1 MSSTLLDDFRWAVR
15 YARRRPVFALA
26 VVTTLAVSI
35 AAATTAY
42 GLATAILWRPLPF
55 NDASRLVFV
64 WEEVERDGDRHP
76 SRVTGY
82 RYATWRDTSA
92 TFVSMALFGSAGFT
106 LDSERG
112 ASSIRG
118 VRVSAGY
125 FDTLGIRPLIGRAFA
140 AADEIPGRNQV
151 VVLAHAFWQERFGGR
166 RDVVGE
172 TVRLSGQPYTIIG
185 VMPAGAY
192 PTWPVN
198 PAIVTLDPESLQF
211 WVPIARTPELEQTG
225 RSHVFGVLGRLAPG
239 VTEAQAR
246 DDLNRSTAPSAPD
259 PHAARIAPLREQF
272 VRDARTPLLALAGAA
287 LAVLLIACANLAAL
301 YASAFEARR
310 GELSL
315 RAAIGAGVGRLIRQ
329 LALEALLLA
338 IAGGAAGMLIAR
350 GALATLP
357 GLLPPSIPLLTAPAL
372 DLRVA
377 GVALGLAVLAAG
389 ILTAWPIARL
399 IMSAPA
405 PRGMAARPRGFV
417 YRALVVAQIAVT
429 VALVVAAGLLAQS
442 LQSVSRQ
449 DPGFAIDG
457 VFVADIGLPSGPASA
472 GRHIALAEQKLLAGI
487 AAVPGVRS
495 AAAAYDHPLEA
506 NWSEAPAIAGDT
518 TAEDQRRQ
526 AELRIVSPGY
536 FESMDVE
543 LLDGRPFNERDTLDG
558 RGVAIVNEAFAREIG
573 GRALGR
579 LLAQRDATI
588 SLCGRAERV
597 RHRRC
602 GQERTV
608 PRFGAAGTT
617 GVLSEH
623 PSVSA
628 AQFRG
633 ARSNRRRS
641 ARRCR
646 RHPIGGPIDRSGHHP
661 EPADITRRHSRGT
674 TDAAAR
680 DDRRHRRIRGR
691 RARIGGARAVW
702 AARCARRQPYAR
714 DRCAPRAW
722 SLAGAGR
729 ASGAA

>member
-55 NDASRLVFV
+55 DDASRLVFV

-166 RDVVGE
+166 RDVAGE

-211 WVPIARTPELEQTG
+211 WVPIPRTPELEQTG

-357 GLLPPSIPLLTAPAL
+357 GLLPPTIPLLTAPAL

-377 GVALGLAVLAAG
+377 GVALGLALLAAG

-399 IMSAPA
+399 IMAAPA

-472 GRHIALAEQKLLAGI
+472 GRHISLAEQKLLAAI
-487 AAVPGVRS
+487 AAVPGVRA

-506 NWSEAPAIAGDT
+506 NWSEAPAIAGDA

-526 AELRIVSPGY
+526 AELRIVSPGISSRWTWSSSTVVCSTSATR
-536 FESMDVE
+536 SMD
-543 LLDGRPFNERDTLDG
+543 GAWPSSTKRSRARSGARARPA
-558 RGVAIVNEAFAREIG
+558 V
-573 GRALGR
+573 
-579 LLAQRDATI
+579 AQRDATI

-602 GQERTV
+602 GPERTV

-623 PSVSA
+623 PSVST

-633 ARSNRRRS
+633 ARPNRRRS

-646 RHPIGGPIDRSGHHP
+646 RHPIGGPIDRSGHYP

-691 RARIGGARAVW
+691 RARVGGARAVW
-702 AARCARRQPYAR
+702 AAGCARRQPYAR

-729 ASGAA
+729 ASGSA